1 MYRDFDLFINNPTEK
16 LKTKYKVAA
25 LPCLII
31 CDMITGS
38 FTYKLIELKG
48 LNDSPENYECP

>member
-31 CDMITGS
+31 CDIITGD

-48 LNDSPENYECP
+48 LNESIKNYARP